1 MSETVDTKDTAR
13 LENFSDNVFSFA
25 MTLLVLSIA
34 VPHIHDASASDLA
47 TALLGELVPLGVLML
62 SFATIYIM
70 WVNHHE
76 FFRLVPHT
84 DGRVLASNGLL
95 LLFVTI
101 CPFPTT
107 ILASY
112 LGHGAGKLAAGL
124 YAGYFALTNIAFN
137 LLVESA
143 ARSPHHDHE
152 RHGLDGA
159 HVVRTRARLGLLAYL
174 VATIAAFWSAWV
186 SVTLCTLLWA
196 YWACRGFDPQFAR
209 TKHG

>member
-1 MSETVDTKDTAR
+1 MSETLDKKDTAR

-25 MTLLVLSIA
+25 MTLLVLSIT
-34 VPHIHDASASDLA
+34 VPRIRDASASDLA
-47 TALLGELVPLGVLML
+47 TALLGELVPLGVLVL
-62 SFATIYIM
+62 SFATIYIV

-95 LLFVTI
+95 LLFVMI
-101 CPFPTT
+101 CPFPTA

-124 YAGYFALTNIAFN
+124 YAGYFALTNLAFN

-143 ARSPHHDHE
+143 ARSPHPE
-152 RHGLDGA
+152 PHGVDGT
-159 HVVRTRARLGLLAYL
+159 HVVRTRARLGLVAYV

-186 SVTLCTLLWA
+186 SVALCALLWA
-196 YWACRGFDPQFAR
+196 YWAYRGFGPGDHRPSR
-209 TKHG
+209 